1 MDSRKTNGTAVD
13 TPVTSDELATNGP
26 EAVVTDSPIPSEGRA
41 RYEFEGRGKI
51 GGLSGQADASYTE
64 ANIRVLEG
72 IEAIRLRPGM
82 YIGDTTPRGLHH
94 LVYEVVDNSI
104 DEAMAGYCRQ
114 IHVTVHS
121 DGSASIIDDGRG
133 IPVGNHPELGK
144 STLEVVLTMPHAGGK
159 FDHDSYKVSGG
170 LHGVGVT
177 VVNALSEWLEAEVH
191 REGQVWRQDY
201 EKGEP
206 EGPVRATGPT
216 KVSGTHI
223 RFLPDAT
230 IFEKIDFDYDVLEKR
245 LRELAYLNAGIAIRL
260 TDERGVEPR
269 QEDFFSSG
277 GLSEFVAYL
286 NRAQTVL
293 HPPVVLSGKDEER
306 AVEVEVALQ
315 YNESFSEMLVS
326 YCNNIHTVE
335 GGTHLT
341 GFRAALTRT
350 LNIYA
355 KNAAAAKKVTINGED
370 FREGLTAIVSV
381 RVPDP
386 QFEGQTKTKLGNGEV
401 EGIVAKVVNDK
412 LAEFLETNPQ
422 AAKKVIAKAI
432 LAAEA
437 REATRKAREL
447 VRNRKGVLSGGG
459 LPGKLMDC
467 TTRDQDSSEL
477 FLVEGDS
484 AGGTAEGGRDRI
496 FQAILPLRGKIL
508 NVERA
513 RLDRVLGNEEV
524 RNIITAVG
532 NGIGDEEDPARRRY
546 GKVVMMSDA
555 DVDGSHIR
563 TLLMT
568 FFYRQMPRLVA
579 EGHLYVAQPPLY
591 MIESKS
597 SKKQRRYVQ
606 TEPAMQAI
614 LIQGGLTDARL
625 QLGPRD
631 SEDAWLGAERLKT
644 LLEIAQG
651 LDLALRAFGRRN
663 LPLRDF
669 LARANPAHD
678 PKVDPK
684 AGLLPLFRIEDNN
697 QVRWLFTAEDLEAYH
712 SKHAAESGAKPEVE
726 SDPGRDP
733 GTSAPEAAAATSAAA
748 GSGTGKSGSPGESP
762 EADRVT
768 ELHEVRT
775 LNKWLA
781 RLRDEFDLRADVLLP
796 LEVTGDE
803 PPPRFS
809 LHRDGD
815 TYPLP
820 DLRALVPTIRHL
832 GEKGLRIIRFKGL
845 GEMDAEQLW
854 ETTMDPTRRTLL
866 QVQLEDVA
874 AANDLF
880 TTLMGDDVEPRR
892 EFIEKHALEVK
903 NLDV

>member
-1 MDSRKTNGTAVD
+1 MDLSKTDGTALE
-13 TPVTSDELATNGP
+13 TPDPSAQVPVNGNGNSNGDGNGD
-26 EAVVTDSPIPSEGRA
+26 AKA
-41 RYEFEGRGKI
+41 Y
-51 GGLSGQADASYTE
+51 DASS
-64 ANIRVLEG
+64 IRKLEG
-72 IEAIRLRPGM
+72 IEAIRLRPDM
-82 YIGDTTPRGLHH
+82 YIGDTYSRGLHH
-94 LVYEVVDNSI
+94 LVFEVVDNSI
-104 DEAMAGYCRQ
+104 DEAMAGYCRH
-114 IHVTVHS
+114 IHVTIHA
-121 DGSASIIDDGRG
+121 DGSVSIADDGRG
-133 IPVGNHPELGK
+133 IPVDIHETGISALQ
-144 STLEVVLTMPHAGGK
+144 VVLTATHAGGK
-159 FDHDSYKVSGG
+159 FGHDSYKVSGG
-170 LHGVGVT
+170 LHGVGLKA
-177 VVNALSEWLEAEVH
+177 VNALSEWLEAEVH
-191 REGQVWRQDY
+191 RAGQVWRQDY
-201 EKGEP
+201 AQGEP
-206 EGPVRATGPT
+206 QGPVRATGGT
-216 KVSGTHI
+216 KTTGTKI

-230 IFEKIDFDYDVLEKR
+230 IFEKIDFDYDILEKR
-245 LRELAYLNAGIAIRL
+245 LRELAYLNKGVAIRL
-260 TDERGVEPR
+260 TDERGDEPR
-269 QEDFFSSG
+269 EQEFFSTG
-277 GLSEFVAYL
+277 GLGEFVAYL
-286 NRAQTVL
+286 NRNETALHSPMVL
-293 HPPVVLSGKDEER
+293 FGRDEER
-306 AVEVEVALQ
+306 AVEVEVALE
-315 YNESFSEMLVS
+315 YNESISEVVVS
-326 YCNNIHTVE
+326 YCNNIHTIE

-341 GFRAALTRT
+341 GFRTALTRT
-350 LNIYA
+350 LNLYA
-355 KNAAAAKKVTINGED
+355 KNAAPAKNKDLEITGED
-370 FREGLTAIVSV
+370 FKEGLTAIVSV

-386 QFEGQTKTKLGNGEV
+386 KFEGQTKTKLSNGEV
-401 EGIVAKVVNDK
+401 EGIVAKVVNEK
-412 LAEFLETNPQ
+412 LAEFLETNP
-422 AAKKVIAKAI
+422 AAGKKVIAKAL

-437 REATRKAREL
+437 RVAAKKAREL

-496 FQAILPLRGKIL
+496 YQAILPLRGKIL

-513 RLDRVLGNEEV
+513 RLDRVLGNEEI

-532 NGIGDEEDPARRRY
+532 NGIGDEEDPGRRRY
-546 GKVVMMSDA
+546 GKIVMMSDA

-591 MIESKS
+591 LIETKS

-606 TEPAMQAI
+606 AEAQMQAI

-625 QLGPRD
+625 QLD
-631 SEDAWLGAERLKT
+631 ANASEEAWLGAERLKT

-651 LDLALRAFGRRN
+651 LDQALRTFGRRN
-663 LPLRDF
+663 LPLRNF
-669 LARANPAHD
+669 LGRANQAQD
-678 PKVDPK
+678 PKIDPK
-684 AGLLPLFRIEDNN
+684 AGLLPLFRIEENN
-697 QVRWLFTAEDLEAYH
+697 QEKWLYTAEDLEAYH
-712 SKHAAESGAKPEVE
+712 QHRAAESGAKPPAEP
-726 SDPGRDP
+726 DPGASHPSPAESAATASRD
-733 GTSAPEAAAATSAAA
+733 EAA
-748 GSGTGKSGSPGESP
+748 

-775 LNKWLA
+775 LNKWLI
-781 RLRDEFDLRADVLLP
+781 RLRDEFNLRAEVLLP

-803 PPPRFS
+803 PPPRFI

-815 TYPLP
+815 AYPLA
-820 DLRALVPTIRHL
+820 DLRALLPTIRHL

-866 QVQLEDVA
+866 QVQLEDAA